1 MFERRVGEDGIEVWV
16 AQVGPFAN
24 VNTAFIDRAT
34 NTVVIVDPQNAKK
47 WLSALEKR
55 RFNTHSRNN
64 HSYTSRPCRR
74 CQKIT
79 QRGARN

>member
-47 WLSALEKR
+47 WLSALEKEDLIP
-55 RFNTHSRNN
+55 THVI
-64 HSYTSRPCRR
+64 
-74 CQKIT
+74 IT
-79 QRGARN
+79 HTHRDHVGGVKK